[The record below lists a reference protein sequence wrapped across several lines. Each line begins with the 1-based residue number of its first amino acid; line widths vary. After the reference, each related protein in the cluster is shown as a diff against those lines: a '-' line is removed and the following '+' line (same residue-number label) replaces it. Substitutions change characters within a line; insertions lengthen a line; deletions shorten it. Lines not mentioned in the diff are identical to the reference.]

1 MARVA
6 VAAAVLLSPV
16 EVLARVWYV
25 APGGAGNGT
34 EQAPF
39 GIVQTA
45 LAAAHPGDTILLRAG
60 TYREAIR
67 TIRSGLSNAPV
78 TLKGESGRG
87 PVVITTGGTVLQIV
101 HSFITVENLVIDAAY
116 ASRTAAR
123 IGAGTQSVVLR
134 QIEIRRSGRDCVDI
148 GAARDVLVED
158 ALIHHCLNASAGRK
172 DAHGLVAGA
181 VQRLTVRGTEI
192 HTFSGDA
199 IQLNRTGTSGAEGW
213 NDVLI
218 ERCRFWLA
226 PLASAENGFP
236 AGAVT
241 GENALD
247 TKVAATSSRARITI
261 RDTQAWGFRGG
272 LIRLQAAFN
281 LKENIDAVVDR
292 VTVWNS
298 EIAFRLRGSDANTSG
313 AWVRIQNA
321 VLYDVGIGIRYEDD
335 IQRLR
340 VWNTTFGRQIAR
352 AFEDVSSAGHAKPD
366 VRNVVFVGRN
376 LPPEAGDGSNLA
388 ASQNAFVDA
397 SSDDYR
403 PRAQSELVDAGVT
416 IAEVDMDRAG
426 VNRPQR
432 RALDVGAYEIK

>member
-6 VAAAVLLSPV
+6 VAAAILLSPV
-16 EVLARVWYV
+16 EALARVWYV

-45 LAAAHPGDTILLRAG
+45 LGAAQPGDTILLRAG

-67 TIRSGLSNAPV
+67 TVRSGLSGAPV

-87 PVVITTGGTVLQIV
+87 PVVITTSGTVLHIV

-134 QIEIRRSGRDCVDI
+134 RLEIRRSGRDCVDI

-158 ALIHHCLNASAGRK
+158 ALIHHCLNAAGGRT

-236 AGAVT
+236 EGAVT
-241 GENALD
+241 GENAID
-247 TKVAATSSRARITI
+247 TKVAGTSSRARITI

-272 LIRLQAAFN
+272 LIRVQAAFN

-321 VLYDVGIGIRYEDD
+321 VLYDVGTGIRYEDD

-340 VWNTTFGRQIAR
+340 VWNTTFGRHIAR

-366 VRNVVFVGRN
+366 VRNVVFVGN
-376 LPPEAGDGSNLA
+376 LPPEARDGSNLA

-403 PRAQSELVDAGVT
+403 LRAESALVDAGVA
-416 IAEVDMDRAG
+416 IAEVEVDRVG